1 MTFNVCNHKT
11 IAVRQNS
18 GDYCSLLIEPATRY
32 AKLALGFLAL
42 AGVLQL
48 FSNRLF
54 PDHPLV
60 KSYVPIHLTFA
71 ILGLVIR
78 EMQKSSKAPGTSVS
92 MLADIPRHRDLNNI
106 TLPETSDIEAANDTF
121 QSKTSNFIPVRLS
134 NNDVCIMIRTPY
146 GRAEKVEI
154 KTCVDDGVRPTLTL
168 DEFKEMKRAGE
179 EFAIDHGIY
188 KGKLQKLLDAT
199 NVSGLVYVKYHGVS
213 LEIGKAL
220 TNWVIAL
227 FAVDDSRDLLTGT
240 KDLSEVKVL
249 GDTKI
254 AWLYHMI
261 NKGDEPRDSIYN
273 NKDEVK
279 AIRGAFDEVIKLINK
294 LHYNPITDEL
304 EPSKM
309 GDNPTSGLN
318 EAQIVRRTGLITS
331 LLIQWVKSFEY
342 YINSVHREKEME
354 ANQDTRAFFGKQ
366 ADEVRNEACGGLHA
380 FILSALL
387 RGTNITKL
395 ESTFP
400 WLVPLKTQ
408 VCNHVQW
415 FNDLV
420 SYRKEKEEW
429 EKQKKSHELFCAS
442 LGFNK
447 INSLVR
453 DRLLTMDGTT
463 MSGSSVTNNDKRQW
477 MLAEERAFMSLVDK
491 INDQFQLCI
500 KEIHEHLDTLNTE
513 LKKPELPKN
522 QRKVYADAIELL
534 LDLKGWLNQGV
545 WAAFSDRYA
554 GTGIMTSDFAL
565 EQMQQAMTL
574 SSNSSLS
581 YTLT

>member
-18 GDYCSLLIEPATRY
+18 GEYGSWLIEPATRY
-32 AKLALGFLAL
+32 GKLALGFLAV
-42 AGVLQL
+42 AGVLQM

-60 KSYVPIHLTFA
+60 KSYVPIHVTFA

-92 MLADIPRHRDLNNI
+92 MLADIPRHRNLKNI
-106 TLPETSDIEAANDTF
+106 TLPELSEIEEANHTF
-121 QSKTSNFIPVRLS
+121 QSTTSNFIPVRLS
-134 NNDVCIMIRTPY
+134 NSDVCIMIRTPN
-146 GRAEKVEI
+146 GRAEEVEI

-179 EFAIDHGIY
+179 EFAIAHGIY
-188 KGKLQKLLDAT
+188 KGKLQKLLEAT

-240 KDLSEVKVL
+240 QNLTEVERL

-254 AWLYHMI
+254 KWLNHMI
-261 NKGDEPRDSIYN
+261 DMETEPCDSPYN

-279 AIRGAFDEVIKLINK
+279 AIRGAFKDVIRLINK
-294 LHYNPITDEL
+294 LHYNPSTDEL
-304 EPSKM
+304 EPAKM
-309 GDNPTSGLN
+309 GDDPTSGLN
-318 EAQIVRRTGLITS
+318 EAQIARRKDLIKGLLT
-331 LLIQWVKSFEY
+331 QWVNSFAH
-342 YINSVHREKEME
+342 YINSVHTEKEME
-354 ANQDTRAFFGKQ
+354 VKQDSRMFFGEH
-366 ADEVRNEACGGLHA
+366 ADNVRNEACGGLHA

-387 RGTNITKL
+387 RGTNISTLK
-395 ESTFP
+395 STFP
-400 WLVPLKTQ
+400 WLKPLKTQ

-453 DRLLTMDGTT
+453 SLVLDMNGTI
-463 MSGSSVTNNDKRQW
+463 MSGSSVTNNDENKW
-477 MLAEERAFMSLVDK
+477 KLAEERAFMSLVDK

-500 KEIHEHLDTLNTE
+500 KEIHEHLDELNTE
-513 LKKPELPKN
+513 LKKPELREK

-554 GTGIMTSDFAL
+554 GTGTMSSGWAL
-565 EQMQQAMTL
+565 EQMQQAMAL
-574 SSNSSLS
+574 PSNSRLS
-581 YTLT
+581 YSNT